1 MGGAPSISGGMT
13 QAEYSAMLDKQN
25 ADAEAREAKMR
36 DFYEKQ
42 LKQQEEN
49 ARKLAEDMQLKE
61 KAAIEEAKQAEQA
74 LMGEAAAQQQ
84 QSQGGGG
91 QEDEEDQN
99 ITDFY
104 GSLYQGSEQRP
115 E

>member
-1 MGGAPSISGGMT
+1 MGGSPKISGGMT

-36 DFYEKQ
+36 EFYEKQ
-42 LKQQEEN
+42 LKQQEETS
-49 ARKLAEDMQLKE
+49 RKLAEDAQLKE
-61 KAAIEEAKQAEQA
+61 KAAISEAKQAEQA
-74 LMGEAAAQQQ
+74 LMSEVSSQQQ
-84 QSQGGGG
+84 QSQGG
-91 QEDEEDQN
+91 EEDDEDQT

>member
-1 MGGAPSISGGMT
+1 MGGAPRISGGMT

-61 KAAIEEAKQAEQA
+61 KAAIQEARQAEQS
-74 LMGEAAAQQQ
+74 LMSEAAFQQQ
-84 QSQGGGG
+84 QSQGGDD
-91 QEDEEDQN
+91 EDEEDQN
-99 ITDFY
+99 IADFY